1 MKLLVRLLC
10 LPDGRRTAFR
20 TGYRPDWR
28 SDRKPELNG
37 AQVSLPRSVGTLAP
51 GASADALLTPFDLIL
66 WVGLVEVGDELRGYE
81 GFKQTVSGVVLE
93 VFEP

>member
-1 MKLLVRLLC
+1 MKLLVRLQC
-10 LPDGRRTAFR
+10 LQDGRRTAFG

-37 AQVSLPRSVGTLAP
+37 AQVSLPRSVPLLAP
-51 GASADALLTPFDLIL
+51 GATADVLLWPMAPEL
-66 WVGLVEVGDELRGYE
+66 WLVEVGDELRGYE

>member
-1 MKLLVRLLC
+1 MKLLVRLQC
-10 LPDGRRTAFR
+10 LQDGRKTAFG

-37 AQVSLPRSVGTLAP
+37 AQVALPRSVPLLAP
-51 GASADALLTPFDLIL
+51 GGTAHALLTPFDSTL
-66 WVGLVEVGDELRGYE
+66 WVVEVGDELRGYE

>member
-1 MKLLVRLLC
+1 MKLLVRLQC
-10 LPDGRRTAFR
+10 LQDGRGTAFG

-37 AQVSLPRSVGTLAP
+37 AQVALPRSVGTLAP
-51 GASADALLTPFDLIL
+51 GASADALLTPFDGSL

-81 GFKQTVSGVVLE
+81 GFTETVTGVVLE